1 MLDSTL
7 QGLLYSAA
15 ETDKGIHEITGS
27 KDIFVSYAELLKTSL
42 SVLHIIQDSG
52 AESRDEVILYV
63 EDSSRFLHT
72 FWACILGNMIPI
84 PLTASSNPEHLSK
97 LNNVCEVLKKPYII
111 TDIPQQLNNTLDHT
125 IEIITYDQTITIE
138 KEGIVSPSDSS
149 QIAFIQ
155 FSSGST
161 GNPKGVTLTH
171 QNLLTNIQA
180 IVNGMQF
187 KSTERSLNWMPFT
200 HDMGLIGGH
209 LTPLAACSDQFQMP
223 TSLFVRRPVLWIK
236 KAAEHRINYLS
247 SPNFGYGYFLDYVKD
262 SDLQDVDLTCV
273 KLIFN
278 GAEPISAELCEQFA
292 QRLAPYG
299 LSSHVWFPVYG
310 MAEAS
315 LAVAF
320 PRIGDGLRKVYL
332 DRRKLGKGDCVQF
345 SSPSDWY
352 STVFVDEGYPVQDCL
367 VKICGENGE
376 SLPEQTVGQIYI
388 SGNNVTK
395 GYYNNDLATKEA
407 LSEDSWL
414 KTGDLGFLYE
424 GRLIVTGREKD
435 IIFIHGQNV
444 YPHDIERLLEQNE
457 GIKPGRVAVC
467 GARNETSGEDLLL
480 FWYTPKIDYDTL
492 LPLFSRL
499 KQVVREA
506 TGITVKEVI
515 PIRRIPK
522 TTSGKVQR
530 YQLATRYEEGEFD
543 SLVERIREETK
554 LRQEL
559 KASRLPQT
567 ETEIKLVHL
576 LNETISDPTIEV
588 YVTTEFDLLGLN
600 SLKVSYFAARISE
613 QFHIHMHV
621 SVFIDSNTIEK
632 LAVVVDHECHTSS
645 KKNVYEDQQDH
656 WSPGELIPAPLHLQR
671 LYVMDQMSE
680 VQTANHITLVLKS
693 SLYRSLEDWNKALSE
708 VAQLHD
714 ALRMFFVVQNNE
726 LFIDFK
732 AESTCA
738 FERIFVENGSVEASI
753 INWLKPFDLKNPPL
767 WRAGLIELEEQQQ
780 LVFDFHHT
788 VIDGSS
794 ATIFVQDLFSR
805 ISNKEVI
812 QPSIK
817 YADVCTQFHENL
829 NSGEL
834 DESRAY
840 WIKQFENGIPI
851 LELPT
856 DKTRPLQ
863 KTYKG
868 ASIQLEINEQLTSEL
883 KAISVKERSTIYIIL
898 LSAYY
903 QLLASYTGQ
912 DDIVIG
918 TPFANRAHPRWN
930 QTIGML
936 INTLPIRLH
945 STQEQTFAELLSSVK
960 TRVFDALDHQSYFCE
975 NLISELN
982 IPPVTDRNLLYDVV
996 FIMQNF
1002 IGLSDNENEQIDWVE
1017 LSHNSSKVDLSLEC
1031 VELKGTLQ
1039 LTLEYSTDLFT
1050 ENTIQRL
1057 ANHYLQILKSVVK
1070 NEQIKLSNIEI
1081 LTNEE
1086 KNLLIQFSN
1095 AVNSNDDN
1103 SPENIPFITQFM
1115 ERVNQHPEAIALQYH
1130 EQAMT
1135 YKELDEVSNRLANE
1149 LVNKGIQREMIVGVM
1164 TYNGIGQVVALL
1176 AIWKAGGACMPID
1189 PEYPI
1194 ERIRYMVYDCLP
1206 KVIISDHSLIDEMLP
1221 GFEHIDLSV
1230 CLQLG
1235 DSTITSNPLT
1245 LIESQDLALMMY
1257 TSGTTGKPKGVMVE
1271 QRNLSTY
1278 IRAFQNEFN
1287 IIPQDVVLQQS
1298 SFAFDNYVEEVL
1310 PTLAAGASL
1319 LVMDKE
1325 ELLNI
1330 SLLEQYLKEYNVSV
1344 ISCSCLYLNELNKM
1358 DIASSVRLMIGG
1370 GDVLKPEYV
1379 SNLLD
1384 QCDVYNTYG
1393 PTETTVCASYYRC
1406 EAGRERYP
1414 IGKPIDGYRIYIVDS
1429 HFREVPIGI
1438 AGQICIAG
1446 SGVTRGYYGKEE
1458 LTNDRFG
1465 EHFISGE
1472 RVYLT
1477 GDYGRWMADGNIEFL
1492 GRKDRQIKIR
1502 GHRVELDEA
1511 EQAVAWCNGVKD
1523 VKIVADQEKGG
1534 ASVLIAYVITD
1545 QPISAQGLREQLIQ
1559 KVPEYMIPSHFIEI
1573 DSFPTTTQGKLDVRK
1588 LPKPSTVN
1596 HDIDQYEL
1604 PQGPIEQRLS
1614 EMWSDLLGIEVI
1626 GVHDHFFTIGGQSL
1640 KAALLMNDIRNEFN
1654 VSLSVR
1660 DLFLMPTIRQLAIYI
1675 SNGKKGDRDLIP
1687 VTDRQVREWPASRA
1701 QARMYLMQEL
1711 NPDST
1716 GYHITKAL
1724 RIHGSLDPIRL
1735 KSSLQ
1740 QLINRHES
1748 LRTSFHLNSGMVTQR
1763 IHDTV
1768 ELSWKF
1774 EILNEIDFDTC
1785 HRQELRP
1792 FQLNKPGLIKA
1803 VLYGLA
1809 PDDHILWIDMHH
1821 IISDAMSVSILLG
1834 ELQRDYVQG
1843 LSLDACHLQYRDY
1856 AVWHSQLLDSG
1867 QLDEQR
1873 EFWLQEFN
1881 TLPEPLN
1888 LPLDFPRPSV
1898 LSGEGNTYTFEVDRD
1913 LTKNLKEVCNGNG
1926 ATLYMLLLSAYAVL
1940 LANYTGQTDIVIGTP
1955 AAGRTHKDTQNIVG
1969 MFVNTLPIRVRPNMN
1984 DTFKQ
1989 LLVNVK
1995 NTVIK
2000 ALGAQDY
2007 PLDALVDQLG
2017 LRRDRSRNPL
2027 FDTAFVMQN
2036 VSVPTLLEEKV
2047 QMEDYPIVQYASMFD
2062 LSLECKETEERLV
2075 FVIEYSTE
2083 IFLNSTIQRMAI
2095 HFEQL
2100 LNVLSS
2106 NLTKQIKDIQ
2116 MMEPN
2121 ELTQLQSWSNGTSR
2135 EISPSGIIERIQ
2147 QYAHSAPT
2155 KVAIKSKNDSLT
2167 YEELNQLSRN
2177 ISRKLFERNLGSESI
2192 IGVYMTRG
2200 PLQIATLL
2208 AVWRAGAAY
2217 LPIDPEYPVERI
2229 RFMLEDSKAALL
2241 LVDDEINFNTSGTPV
2256 WNVRMD
2262 REESVVDDLGAL
2274 SVEKLPVSSDALAYI
2289 IYTSGTTG
2297 KPKGVMVEHKNVMAY
2312 ITAFLEEFKLNTMD
2326 KVLQQASVAF
2336 DTYVEEVFPALSV
2349 GASLIIVEKDE
2360 LLQPAQL
2367 RERMQNEKVS
2377 VISCSPLLLKEINH
2391 FNPISSLR
2399 LAISGGDVL
2408 KPEYIDQL
2416 IKYCKV
2422 YNTYGPSEAT
2432 VCASYYEVQGGETR
2446 IPIGRPITN
2455 YSLYI
2460 LDTHFRPVPIG
2471 VTGQICI
2478 GGAGVSK
2485 GYLGNRELTEG
2496 KFRNDLLPEE
2506 TTLYISGDLGRWLP
2520 NGNVEYLGRSD
2531 QQVNIRGYR
2540 IETEEVERALLNHPS
2555 IVQTA
2560 VIAIQ
2565 EEESF
2570 LCAYIVSESEWTIK
2584 ELRSYLALQ
2593 LPSYMIPSFFVKVER
2608 IPVTINGK
2616 IDVQRLPNPKE
2627 LTQNQTTDLV
2637 SQNSTEQQLIEIWK
2651 DVLRIPIVSVDSD
2664 FFEVGGHSLK
2674 ALELASR
2681 IQEQLHKRIETS
2693 AIFEYPRLNDL
2704 SDYILSL
2711 SPDESGKVA
2720 IQKLSKQH
2728 SYPLSSNQKRLYVIE
2743 QLEEPGTAYNMPAAF
2758 RIVGKTS
2765 IADLEK
2771 AWMKLLDRHE
2781 ILRTSF
2787 EEVDGEP
2794 QMIVHDQLT
2803 NSSFTVIEGP
2813 QAIHDLIF
2821 PFDLARAPLCRMCVL
2836 KESENTLT
2844 IVIDMHHIVSD
2855 GLTVNLLF
2863 RDFEAFYRGEML
2875 EPLEL
2880 QYKEFAAWQN
2890 TEVILQSDQLS
2901 YWKKVLEG
2909 ELPVLQFPYDFNKHS
2924 NTGLSES
2931 KLIEFHVESSIYL
2944 DVQQMASSLRVTP
2957 YMLLLAVYHV
2967 LLSKYT
2973 GQEDIIVG
2981 IPVLGRSRPEFD
2993 EVAGMFVNTLTNR
3006 SFPRRDLSFTDFLQD
3021 IKEAVTGAF
3030 ENQDLPLDHAID
3042 RLNEEGQA
3050 SNINL
3055 KSLLTTMFSFREETE
3070 EDRTFADYPV
3080 EIVSVSSQIS
3090 KFDFGIEIV
3099 DQSNH
3104 YTLEL
3109 TYAKSL
3115 FRDETMEM
3123 FGRAYMTLL
3132 QSFLKD
3138 AEMKLSESAILTT
3151 KESLAQLKAF
3161 NPVSTRTELRP
3172 IYLDIEEQ
3180 ALRTPNDC
3188 AINYGGNSI
3197 SYRELNG
3204 KANDLASKLQEMNIC
3219 QGSHVPVLMDRSP
3232 ELVISLLA
3240 IMKSG
3245 ASFVPMDPNW
3255 PASRIE
3261 SIIEDAKATV
3271 TLFDHHLGIP
3281 AIEFGDSMPIGV
3293 SIDQLALADNLE
3305 PSATPEDPIYI
3316 IYTSGSTGKPKGV
3329 VVPHRGISNRFAWMN
3344 DYFGSQAAASV
3355 LQTTHHVFDSSVWQF
3370 FWPLTVGGKTV
3381 LPDGEQLL
3389 SATYIASVI
3398 EDNQITLTDFV
3409 PSVFNVIVDQ
3419 LLNGSKEL
3427 LQKLES
3433 LQSVIIGGEE
3443 VAASTVHQ
3451 FQKLLPDIQLTNLY
3465 GPTEASIGCIYHQI
3479 DGKETVRIPIGRPVH
3494 NTQIL
3499 ILDESLHLVPPGVI
3513 GEIYISG
3520 LCLADGY
3527 LNDTEKTKAVFI
3539 KHAYPE
3545 AGWGRMYKTGDLAK
3559 YDHTGNI
3566 EYMGRSDFQVKIRG
3580 LRIELGEIESQI
3592 MLTNQ
3597 VKEAVVTTADSGGQS
3612 VLCAYVVPYGNLNI
3626 AELKRELQLV
3636 LPGYMIPAAF
3646 VSLQSMPLSPSGKV
3660 DRKALPTPDWS
3671 EHLTF
3676 VSTSNSLEED
3686 IKQLWVDILGSDY
3699 FGVTDDF
3706 FMLGGHSLKLF
3717 ALAAGIQERFGI
3729 RISLKDLYSLS
3740 TIRELARHIEERDQS
3755 EISHKETHFSAF
3767 PTDQEEIRVRASA
3780 QQNALY
3786 VLDRFD
3792 GIGLAYHMPSVY
3804 EWIGE
3809 FDEVRFNQAV
3819 QKLVDHHEA
3828 LRTRFELEGSVLM
3841 QVIQKKQ
3848 RIEISHYESTNES
3861 LEFWKETLISR
3872 FQLSDG
3878 PLFKIV
3884 TVKRGEV
3891 RYVLMDMHHI
3901 ISDGQ
3906 SMQIIL
3912 RDLQSLYENQPI
3924 PGSPIQLRHFAEWQH
3939 MMLESEEGKAHEQF
3953 WRNMLGTDPKPLVL
3967 PTDYKR
3973 SEIQSFEG
3981 NMVFVDFGED
3991 LSFKLHKFAEDKH
4004 YTVYMLMLAA
4014 YSVLLS
4020 MYSGERKL
4028 IIGTPVSGRTSS
4040 YFENTIG
4047 MFVNTLPFQ
4056 LTIDMES
4063 TFVDYLKL
4071 VKEWVLEGLEHQDY
4085 PLEEIVRNL
4094 SLDRSADRSPLFNVL
4109 LAVEVAEETQL
4120 SELMRPASLPGWE
4133 DETVKF
4139 DLAITV
4145 KDHPDRMSAEI
4156 QYATNLYK
4164 SETITKMGKHLMEV
4178 ITQMI
4183 TDVQKPLSSIQLVQF
4198 DQSNQTKLESL
4209 KQELYEFD
4217 F

>member
-1 MLDSTL
+1 MLANTL
-7 QGLLYSAA
+7 QELLYNASK
-15 ETDKGIHEITGS
+15 TDKGLYEIS
-27 KDIFVSYAELLKTSL
+27 SSMDVFVSYKELLKTSL
-42 SVLHIIQDSG
+42 NVLHLIQSSG
-52 AESRDEVILYV
+52 VVPRDEVILFV

-84 PLTASSNPEHLSK
+84 PLTASSNPEHLNK
-97 LNNVCEVLKKPYII
+97 LNNVCEILKKPYII
-111 TDIPQQLNNTLDHT
+111 TDIPEKINNTF
-125 IEIITYDQTITIE
+125 EIITYNEKLKIE

-149 QIAFIQ
+149 EIAFIQ

-161 GNPKGVTLTH
+161 GDPKGVTLTH
-171 QNLLTNIQA
+171 LNLLTNIRS
-180 IVNGMQF
+180 IINGMQF

-223 TSLFVRRPVLWIK
+223 TTLFVRRPVLWIK

-262 SDLQDVDLTCV
+262 SDLQDVDLTSV

-292 QRLAPYG
+292 QRLAPFG

-320 PRIGDGLRKVYL
+320 PRIGDGLKRVYL
-332 DRRKLGKGDCVQF
+332 DRRKLGKGDHVLF
-345 SSPSDWY
+345 GLPSDPY

-367 VKICGENGE
+367 VKICGENGDF
-376 SLPEQTVGQIYI
+376 LPEQIVGQIYI

-395 GYYNNDLATKEA
+395 GYYNNEIATKEA
-407 LSEDSWL
+407 LSVDGWL

-424 GRLIVTGREKD
+424 GRLVVTGREKD
-435 IIFIHGQNV
+435 IIFIHGQNI
-444 YPHDIERLLEQNE
+444 YPHDIEKLLEQNE
-457 GIKPGRVAVC
+457 GIKPGRIAAC

-480 FWYTPKIDYDTL
+480 FWYTPKIDYDAL
-492 LPLFSRL
+492 LPLFSRF
-499 KQVVREA
+499 KQVVNEA
-506 TGITVKEVI
+506 TGITVKEII

-522 TTSGKVQR
+522 TTSGKIQR
-530 YQLATRYEEGEFD
+530 YQLASRYEEGEFD
-543 SLVERIREETK
+543 ALVERIREEEE
-554 LRQEL
+554 LRQVP
-559 KASRLPQT
+559 KVSRLPKTKT
-567 ETEIKLVHL
+567 ETLLLHL
-576 LNETISDPTIEV
+576 LNETIGDHTIELC
-588 YVTTEFDLLGLN
+588 VTTEFDLIGLN
-600 SLKVSYFAARISE
+600 SLKVSYFAAQISE
-613 QFHIHMHV
+613 HFHIRMPV
-621 SVFIDSNTIEK
+621 SVFINSNTIEK
-632 LAVVVDHECHTSS
+632 LAVIVDHECHTSP
-645 KKNVYEDQQDH
+645 KKNVYENQQNQ
-656 WSPGELIPAPLHLQR
+656 WMPGVLIPAPLHLQR
-671 LYVMDQMSE
+671 LYVMDHMNE
-680 VQTANHITLVLKS
+680 VQTANHITLVLTP
-693 SLYRSLEDWNKALSE
+693 SLYRSLGDWNKALRE
-708 VAQLHD
+708 VTQLHD
-714 ALRMFFVVQNNE
+714 ALRMFFVVHDNE

-732 AESTCA
+732 SESTCT
-738 FERIFVENGSVEASI
+738 FERIPIENKSVEASI
-753 INWLKPFDLKNPPL
+753 LNWIKPFDLSNPPL
-767 WRAGLIELEEQQQ
+767 WRAGLIELEEQQK

-794 ATIFVQDLFSR
+794 ATFFVQDLFSR
-805 ISNKEVI
+805 MSKKELMH
-812 QPSIK
+812 PSIR
-817 YADVCTQFHENL
+817 YADVCTRFAEDL

-834 DESRAY
+834 DKSRTY
-840 WIKQFENGIPI
+840 WMEQFDTDIPI
-851 LELPT
+851 LELPS
-856 DKTRPLQ
+856 DKARPLQ

-868 ASIQLEINEQLTSEL
+868 ASIQFEINEQLTSEL
-883 KAISVKERSTIYIIL
+883 KAISVRQRSTIYIIL

-903 QLLASYTGQ
+903 QLLASYTSQ
-912 DDIVIG
+912 EDIVIG
-918 TPFANRAHPRWN
+918 TPFANRAHPQWSR
-930 QTIGML
+930 TLGML
-936 INTLPIRLH
+936 INTLPIRVD
-945 STQEQTFAELLSSVK
+945 SNQEQTFSELLSSVK
-960 TRVFDALDHQSYFCE
+960 TRVFDALDHQRYFCE
-975 NLISELN
+975 NLISDLN

-1002 IGLSDNENEQIDWVE
+1002 IDSSDNENGQLEWTE
-1017 LSHNSSKVDLSLEC
+1017 LFHNSSKVDLSLEC
-1031 VELKGTLQ
+1031 VELNGTLRLHLQ
-1039 LTLEYSTDLFT
+1039 YSTDLFT
-1050 ENTIQRL
+1050 KDTIQRL
-1057 ANHYLQILKSVVK
+1057 ANHYLQILQSVVK
-1070 NEQIKLSNIEI
+1070 NEEIKLSNIEI
-1081 LTNEE
+1081 LTNKE
-1086 KNLLIQFSN
+1086 KNQLIQFSN
-1095 AVNSNDDN
+1095 AANSNGDN
-1103 SPENIPFITQFM
+1103 QPHNTPFIMQFM
-1115 ERVNQHPEAIALQYH
+1115 DRVNQHPEAIALKYH
-1130 EQAMT
+1130 GKSMT
-1135 YKELDEVSNRLANE
+1135 YRELDEISNRLANE
-1149 LVNKGIQREMIVGVM
+1149 LVDKGIQREMVVGVM
-1164 TYNGIGQVVALL
+1164 TYHGVGQVVALL

-1189 PEYPI
+1189 PEYPM

-1206 KVIISDHSLIDEMLP
+1206 KVILSDHPLIEGMLP
-1221 GFEHIDLSV
+1221 ELEHIDLSV
-1230 CLQLG
+1230 CLQPR
-1235 DSTITSNPLT
+1235 DSTITPKPLT
-1245 LIESQDLALMMY
+1245 LIAPQDLALMMY
-1257 TSGTTGKPKGVMVE
+1257 TSGTTGKPKGVMIE
-1271 QRNLSTY
+1271 QGNLSTY

-1287 IIPQDVVLQQS
+1287 IVPQDVVLQQS

-1310 PTLAAGASL
+1310 PTLAVGASL
-1319 LVMDKE
+1319 LVMDKD
-1325 ELLNI
+1325 ELLNL
-1330 SLLEQYLKEYNVSV
+1330 SLLEQSLKECNVSV
-1344 ISCSCLYLNELNKM
+1344 ISCSCLLLNELNKM

-1384 QCDVYNTYG
+1384 KCDVYNTYG

-1406 EAGRERYP
+1406 DEGRERYP
-1414 IGKPIDGYRIYIVDS
+1414 IGKPIDGYRIYIMDS

-1446 SGVTRGYYGKEE
+1446 PGVARGYYGKED
-1458 LTNDRFG
+1458 LTNERFG
-1465 EHFISGE
+1465 EHFIPGE

-1477 GDYGRWMADGNIEFL
+1477 GDHGRWMSDGNIEFL
-1492 GRKDRQIKIR
+1492 GRTDRQIKIR

-1511 EQAVAWCNGVKD
+1511 DQAVAQCNGVKD
-1523 VKIVADQEKGG
+1523 VRIIADQEKGG
-1534 ASVLIAYVITD
+1534 ASVLLAYLITD
-1545 QPISAQGLREQLIQ
+1545 QPTSAQDLRVQLIER
-1559 KVPEYMIPSHFIEI
+1559 VPEYMIPSHFIII

-1588 LPKPSTVN
+1588 LPKPSAIN
-1596 HDIDQYEL
+1596 NDIDQYEL

-1614 EMWSDLLGIEVI
+1614 QMWSDLLGIDVI

-1654 VSLSVR
+1654 VSLSIR
-1660 DLFLMPTIRQLAIYI
+1660 DLFLMPTIRQLALYI
-1675 SNGKKGDRDLIP
+1675 SNGKKDDQELIP
-1687 VTDRQVREWPASRA
+1687 VIDRHVREWPASRA

-1711 NPDST
+1711 NPGST

-1724 RIHGSLDPIRL
+1724 RIHGRLDSIRL

-1740 QLINRHES
+1740 LLIDRHES

-1763 IHDTV
+1763 IHDAV

-1774 EILNEIDFDTC
+1774 EILNHGDFDSR

-1803 VLYGLA
+1803 VLYCLGSN
-1809 PDDHILWIDMHH
+1809 DHILWIDMHH

-1834 ELQRDYVQG
+1834 ELQRDYIQG
-1843 LSLDACHLQYRDY
+1843 LPLDACHLQYRDY
-1856 AVWHSQLLDSG
+1856 AVWHSHLLESG
-1867 QLDEQR
+1867 QLDDQR
-1873 EFWLQEFN
+1873 KFWLKEFD

-1888 LPLDFPRPSV
+1888 LPVDLPRPSV
-1898 LSGEGNTYTFEVDRD
+1898 MLGVGNTYTFEVEQD
-1913 LTKNLKEVCNGNG
+1913 LTKNLKDVSNGNG

-1955 AAGRTHKDTQNIVG
+1955 AAGRTHKDTQGIVG

-1984 DTFKQ
+1984 HTFKQ
-1989 LLVNVK
+1989 LLSNVK
-1995 NTVIK
+1995 DTVVK

-2017 LRRDRSRNPL
+2017 LRRERSRNPL

-2036 VSVPTLLEEKV
+2036 VSVSTLLEEEI
-2047 QMEDYPIVQYASMFD
+2047 QMEDYPIVQHASMFD
-2062 LSLECKETEERLV
+2062 LSLECKETDEGLS
-2075 FVIEYSTE
+2075 FGFEYSTE
-2083 IFLNSTIQRMAI
+2083 LFLNSTIERIAV
-2095 HFEQL
+2095 HFKKL
-2100 LNVLSS
+2100 LGVLSS
-2106 NLTKQIKDIQ
+2106 NLTQQIKDVQ
-2116 MMEPN
+2116 MMEPS
-2121 ELTQLQSWSNGTSR
+2121 ELMQLSSWSNGTSH
-2135 EISPSGIIERIQ
+2135 EISHLGILERIQ
-2147 QYAHSAPT
+2147 QHAHSTPE

-2167 YEELNQLSRN
+2167 YEQLNQLSGDISQRLLERN
-2177 ISRKLFERNLGSESI
+2177 IGSGSI
-2192 IGVYMTRG
+2192 IGLYMTRG

-2217 LPIDPEYPVERI
+2217 LPIDPEYPVDRI
-2229 RFMLEDSKAALL
+2229 RFMLEDSKANLL
-2241 LVDDEINFNTSGTPV
+2241 LVDDDINFITSGTPV
-2256 WNVRMD
+2256 WNVRSARKD
-2262 REESVVDDLGAL
+2262 SIPNDIDVL
-2274 SVEKLPVSSDALAYI
+2274 SRKELPAGLEKLAYI

-2297 KPKGVMVEHKNVMAY
+2297 RPKGVMVEHKNVLAY
-2312 ITAFLEEFKLNTMD
+2312 ITAFLDEFKLNGMD
-2326 KVLQQASVAF
+2326 TVLQQASMAF

-2349 GASLIIVEKDE
+2349 GASLIVVEKDE

-2367 RERMQNEKVS
+2367 SHRMQNEKVS
-2377 VISCSPLLLKEINH
+2377 VISCSPLLLKEINQ

-2422 YNTYGPSEAT
+2422 YNTYGPTETT

-2446 IPIGRPITN
+2446 IPIGRPIKN

-2460 LDTHFRPVPIG
+2460 LDMHFRHVPIG
-2471 VTGQICI
+2471 VAGQICI
-2478 GGAGVSK
+2478 GGAGLSK
-2485 GYLGNRELTEG
+2485 GYLGNAELTEV
-2496 KFRNDLLPEE
+2496 KFRNDLLSEE
-2506 TTLYISGDLGRWLP
+2506 TTIYLSGDLGRWLP
-2520 NGNVEYLGRSD
+2520 DGNVEYLGRRD

-2540 IETEEVERALLNHPS
+2540 IETEEVERALLTHPS
-2555 IVQTA
+2555 ILQTA
-2560 VIAIQ
+2560 VVALR
-2565 EEESF
+2565 EEESY
-2570 LCAYIVSESEWTIK
+2570 LCAYIICGDEWKIK

-2593 LPSYMIPSFFVKVER
+2593 LPSYMIPSFFVEVER

-2616 IDVQRLPNPKE
+2616 IDVQRLPNPKGMNKDQTMDLTPKNNTE
-2627 LTQNQTTDLV
+2627 L
-2637 SQNSTEQQLIEIWK
+2637 QLIDIWK

-2693 AIFEYPRLNDL
+2693 AIFEYPRLNEL

-2711 SPDESGKVA
+2711 SPDKSEKVA

-2728 SYPLSSNQKRLYVIE
+2728 SYTLSSNQKRLYVIE

-2758 RIVGKTS
+2758 RITGNATVS
-2765 IADLEK
+2765 ELEK

-2803 NSSFTVIEGP
+2803 NSSFTVIEG
-2813 QAIHDLIF
+2813 QQSINDLILA
-2821 PFDLARAPLCRMCVL
+2821 FDLTQAPLCRMFVL
-2836 KESENTLT
+2836 KESENMLN

-2855 GLTVNLLF
+2855 GLTVNILF
-2863 RDFEAFYRGEML
+2863 RDFEALYRGEEL

-2880 QYKEFAAWQN
+2880 QYKEFVAWQN
-2890 TEVILQSDQLS
+2890 TEVISQSDKLS
-2901 YWKKVLEG
+2901 YWKNVLVG

-2924 NTGLSES
+2924 HAGLSES
-2931 KLIEFHVESSIYL
+2931 ELIQYHMDSSIYL
-2944 DVQQMASSLRVTP
+2944 AVQQMASSFRVTP

-2973 GQEDIIVG
+2973 GQEEVIVG
-2981 IPVLGRSRPEFD
+2981 IPVLGRSRSEFD
-2993 EVAGMFVNTLTNR
+2993 HVAGMFVNTLANR
-3006 SFPRRDLSFTDFLQD
+3006 SFPRSELSFAEFLQEL
-3021 IKEAVTGAF
+3021 KQAVTGAF
-3030 ENQDLPLDHAID
+3030 ENQDIPLERVID
-3042 RLNEEGQA
+3042 RLNEEGQT

-3055 KSLLTTMFSFREETE
+3055 KSLLTTMFSLREETE
-3070 EDRTFADYPV
+3070 NESIFADYSV
-3080 EIVSVSSQIS
+3080 EILPVSSQIS

-3099 DQSNH
+3099 DQIDH

-3115 FRDETMEM
+3115 FRDVTMET
-3123 FGRAYMTLL
+3123 FGQGYVTLL

-3138 AEMKLSESAILTT
+3138 AKLKLSESSILTA
-3151 KESLAQLKAF
+3151 KESLNQLEAF
-3161 NPVSTRTELRP
+3161 NPVSTKTVLRP

-3180 ALRTPNDC
+3180 ALRTPNDP
-3188 AINYGGNSI
+3188 AINCGGNSI
-3197 SYRELNG
+3197 SYQDLNG
-3204 KANDLASKLQEMNIC
+3204 KANDLAKKLQKMNIC

-3255 PASRIE
+3255 PASRIV
-3261 SIIEDAKATV
+3261 SIIEDTKAKV
-3271 TLFDHHLGIP
+3271 ILFNHHLGMP
-3281 AIEFGDSMPIGV
+3281 AIEVGNSMPIGV
-3293 SIDQLALADNLE
+3293 SIDELVLADNLE
-3305 PSATPEDPIYI
+3305 PSARPEDPIYI

-3329 VVPHRGISNRFAWMN
+3329 VVPHMGISNRFAWMN
-3344 DYFGSQAAASV
+3344 DYFGHQAAASV
-3355 LQTTHHVFDSSVWQF
+3355 LQTTHHVFDSSIWQF

-3389 SATYIASVI
+3389 SAAYIGSVI

-3419 LLNGSKEL
+3419 LLNGSKTL

-3433 LQSVIIGGEE
+3433 LQSVIVGGEE
-3443 VAASTVHQ
+3443 VAAATVHQ
-3451 FQKLLPDIQLTNLY
+3451 FQELLPDIQLTNLY

-3479 DGKETVRIPIGRPVH
+3479 DGNETLRIPIGRPVH

-3499 ILDESLHLVPPGVI
+3499 ILDKSLHLVPPGVI

-3520 LCLADGY
+3520 FCLADGY
-3527 LNDTEKTKAVFI
+3527 LNDTEKTNAVFL

-3545 AGWGRMYKTGDLAK
+3545 AGWERMYKTGDLAK

-3566 EYMGRSDFQVKIRG
+3566 DYMGRSDFQVKIRG

-3592 MLTNQ
+3592 MLTNR
-3597 VKEAVVTTADSGGQS
+3597 VKEVVVATADSGGQA
-3612 VLCAYVVPYGNLNI
+3612 VLCAYVVAYGNLDI

-3636 LPGYMIPAAF
+3636 LPGYMIPTAF
-3646 VSLQSMPLSPSGKV
+3646 VSLESMPLSPSGKV
-3660 DRKALPTPDWS
+3660 DRKALPSPDWS
-3671 EHLTF
+3671 EHLAF
-3676 VSTSNSLEED
+3676 VSTSNSIEED
-3686 IKQLWVDILGSDY
+3686 IKQLWVNILGFDH

-3706 FMLGGHSLKLF
+3706 FVLGGHSLKLF
-3717 ALAAGIQERFGI
+3717 ALAAGIEERFGV
-3729 RISLKDLYSLS
+3729 RISLKDLHALS
-3740 TIRELARHIEERDQS
+3740 TIRELARHIEERYQR
-3755 EISHKETHFSAF
+3755 EGLHKETQFSAF
-3767 PTDQEEIRVRASA
+3767 PSDQEEIRVRASA

-3786 VLDRFD
+3786 VLDQFD

-3809 FDEVRFNQAV
+3809 FDEVRFNTAV
-3819 QKLVDHHEA
+3819 QKLFDHHEA
-3828 LRTRFELEGSVLM
+3828 LRTRFHLDGDVLM
-3841 QVIQKKQ
+3841 QVIRKKQ
-3848 RIEISHYESTNES
+3848 SIEVNHYESTNES
-3861 LEFWKETLISR
+3861 LEFWKETLITP

-3884 TVKRGEV
+3884 TVKQGEV

-3901 ISDGQ
+3901 ISDGH

-3912 RDLQSLYENQPI
+3912 NDFQRFYEEQSFL
-3924 PGSPIQLRHFAEWQH
+3924 SSSAQLRHYAQWQH
-3939 MMLESEEGKAHEQF
+3939 MMLESEEGKAHERY
-3953 WRNMLGTDPKPLVL
+3953 WRDMLGSNPKPLVL
-3967 PTDYKR
+3967 PTDYER
-3973 SEIQSFEG
+3973 PEMRSFEG
-3981 NMVFVDFGED
+3981 EVVFVDFGEE
-3991 LSFKLHKFAEDKH
+3991 LSFKLHRFAEENH
-4004 YTVYMLMLAA
+4004 YTVYTLMLAA
-4014 YSVLLS
+4014 YSLLLS

-4028 IIGTPVSGRTSS
+4028 IVGTPVSGRTKSC
-4040 YFENTIG
+4040 FENTVG

-4056 LTIDMES
+4056 LSIDIDS
-4063 TFVDYLKL
+4063 TFADYLKL

-4085 PLEEIVRNL
+4085 PLEEIVRKL
-4094 SLDRSADRSPLFNVL
+4094 SLHRSADSSPLFNVL
-4109 LAVEVAEETQL
+4109 LAVEGEEDSQV
-4120 SELMRPASLPGWE
+4120 SELMRPVSLPGWE

-4139 DLAITV
+4139 ELAVTV
-4145 KDHPDRMSAEI
+4145 RNNSERMSAEI

-4164 SETITKMGKHLMEV
+4164 SETISKMGKHLMEV
-4178 ITQMI
+4178 IMQMI
-4183 TDVQKPLSSIQLVQF
+4183 SDVQKPISSIQLVYFNQNN
-4198 DQSNQTKLESL
+4198 QSKLDSL